1 MDLKAKMI
9 TTGLTITRSSR
20 KQRTKTPPMTVLLL
34 RVNTAVMSPDL
45 IMTTRM
51 KERREA
57 KVSKTVT
64 DLETSHQ
71 TAERYVHPDKMI

>member
-1 MDLKAKMI
+1 
-9 TTGLTITRSSR
+9 
-20 KQRTKTPPMTVLLL
+20 MTVLLL

-45 IMTTRM
+45 ITTTRM

-64 DLETSHQ
+64 DPETSHP
-71 TAERYVHPDKMI
+71 TVERYVQSNQIK